1 MSKRRETIA
10 RAIDMGHQLALEAVE
25 DDLDDEINEATRA
38 GMNSDYING
47 LKKAKEILLLGRET
61 EWEID

>member
-1 MSKRRETIA
+1 MSKRRQALA
-10 RAIDMGHQLALEAVE
+10 RAVDMGHELALEAVE
-25 DDLDDEINEATRA
+25 EDLDDEIDEATRA

-61 EWEID
+61 EWEVD